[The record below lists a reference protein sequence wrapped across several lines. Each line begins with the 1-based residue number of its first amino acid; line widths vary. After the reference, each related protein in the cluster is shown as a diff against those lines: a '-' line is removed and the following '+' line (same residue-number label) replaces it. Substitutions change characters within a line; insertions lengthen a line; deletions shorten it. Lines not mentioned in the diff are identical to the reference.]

1 MPIASID
8 DYLEDKMNLNIFVLF
23 WFDAKKKNEDLL
35 LNFSF
40 ALQIYFLASSD
51 QMFASHNFA
60 N

>member
-1 MPIASID
+1 
-8 DYLEDKMNLNIFVLF
+8 MNLNIFVLF